1 MQKCSNGSI
10 GHCRKMIGY
19 GFRFV
24 VRFCHSDGAF
34 GVDRIH
40 LFATVMIRALRRTF
54 RSIPF
59 DRDSL
64 LSKSLCRYKE
74 GVASGESL
82 FDGMVVIS

>member
-1 MQKCSNGSI
+1 
-10 GHCRKMIGY
+10 
-19 GFRFV
+19 
-24 VRFCHSDGAF
+24 
-34 GVDRIH
+34 
-40 LFATVMIRALRRTF
+40 MIRALRRTF

>member
-1 MQKCSNGSI
+1 MDI
-10 GHCRKMIGY
+10 
-19 GFRFV
+19 RFV

-74 GVASGESL
+74 GVASGGSL

>member
-1 MQKCSNGSI
+1 MDI
-10 GHCRKMIGY
+10 
-19 GFRFV
+19 RFV
-24 VRFCHSDGAF
+24 VRFCHSAGAF